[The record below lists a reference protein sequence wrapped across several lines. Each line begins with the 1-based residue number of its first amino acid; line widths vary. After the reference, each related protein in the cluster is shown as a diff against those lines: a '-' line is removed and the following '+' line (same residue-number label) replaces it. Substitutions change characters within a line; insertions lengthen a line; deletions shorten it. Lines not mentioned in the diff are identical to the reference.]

1 MGTTARYLKI
11 VASGILLL
19 FAVLGGAFA
28 AGSAFEDLPLR
39 WVTLAAVVLLGVVA
53 GLSWLALRRTD
64 TAVSALLVM
73 TGLLAVT
80 TVVDAR
86 WDVFDRDV
94 NGPVMVV
101 LLMAAA
107 VPLAMLG
114 LHRATEAGGM
124 LLLLAAFQLVASG
137 IVPAVAAG
145 EVAWQF
151 FLRGSSGVAVLPL
164 LVAGVL
170 LVVAGRTGHDAVSF
184 WPHHGAH
191 GADGH
196 RGAHVAH

>member
-1 MGTTARYLKI
+1 MGTTGKALRI
-11 VASGILLL
+11 VAFGILLL

-28 AGSAFEDLPLR
+28 AGSAFEDLSFR
-39 WVTLAAVVLLGVVA
+39 WVALGVVVLLGCVA
-53 GLSWLALRRTD
+53 SLSRLALRSTD
-64 TAVSALLVM
+64 TAVVALLALTAV
-73 TGLLAVT
+73 LSVT

-86 WDVFDRDV
+86 WDLFDRDV

-114 LHRATEAGGM
+114 LRRATEAGVM
-124 LLLLAAFQLVASG
+124 LLLLGAFQLVASG
-137 IVPAVAAG
+137 IVHAVAAG
-145 EVAWQF
+145 ELAWQF

-170 LVVAGRTGHDAVSF
+170 LVLAGRTDHDAVSF
-184 WPHHGAH
+184 GPRRHH
-191 GADGH
+191 
-196 RGAHVAH
+196 GAHVAH